1 MNDEHNDQDPMGQFP
16 LLNDHPP
23 LRDWY
28 FTAEMHGGRK
38 YRVTV
43 TARYRDEACRHIVH
57 EQMAKGIAVR
67 RIADRPAY

>member
-1 MNDEHNDQDPMGQFP
+1 MNDELNDQGQFP

-28 FTAEMHGGRK
+28 FTAEMQDGRK

-67 RIADRPAY
+67 QIVDRRW